1 MENISQEHIDQLPK
15 KGQIV
20 WVRDS
25 DDKRWGIAHFIDYY
39 ADYHIPYKVSQR
51 NNPDDCVNYKCLR
64 TTNPYEMSDK
74 KQTAVDWFAETV
86 LTNRKFSWDAIIEQ
100 AKQMEKEQNAESYK
114 KGWDEGTDE
123 LYKGVRKIY
132 DANKIFYNTDS

>member
-1 MENISQEHIDQLPK
+1 MVIEKVLKSQEHLDQLPK

-64 TTNPYEMSDK
+64 TTNPYE
-74 KQTAVDWFAETV
+74 
-86 LTNRKFSWDAIIEQ
+86 N
-100 AKQMEKEQNAESYK
+100 
-114 KGWDEGTDE
+114 GTDQSIE
-123 LYKGVRKIY
+123 KTE
-132 DANKIFYNTDS
+132 N